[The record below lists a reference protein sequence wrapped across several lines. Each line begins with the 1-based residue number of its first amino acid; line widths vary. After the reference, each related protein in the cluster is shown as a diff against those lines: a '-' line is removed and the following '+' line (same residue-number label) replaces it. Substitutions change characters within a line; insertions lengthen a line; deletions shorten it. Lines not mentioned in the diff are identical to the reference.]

1 MSFSSKYAMVVEDDP
16 CFRAIAELMLQR
28 MNFKSVVA
36 EEDGEQAWA
45 HLNFMRFDFILSDWN
60 MAPMDGVDLLRCVR
74 ANRNLSKIPFVLM
87 SADLSLN
94 SWRKAIDAG
103 ATDFLVKPFS
113 WEQLHETVRI
123 AFSTPCADQSNIINF
138 RSRRDNPMFGR
149 FRPPPDGTLRG

>member
-1 MSFSSKYAMVVEDDP
+1 MSFSSKFAMVVEDDP

-45 HLNFMRFDFILSDWN
+45 HLNYMRFDFILSDWN

-87 SADLSLN
+87 SADLNLN

-123 AFSTPCADQSNIINF
+123 ALSAPRSDQANIVKF
-138 RSRRDNPMFGR
+138 RNRRDNLISER
-149 FRPPPDGTLRG
+149 LRSPLGPAI

>member
-1 MSFSSKYAMVVEDDP
+1 MSFSSKFAMVVEDDP

-28 MNFKSVVA
+28 MNFKGVVA

-45 HLNFMRFDFILSDWN
+45 HLNLARFDFILSDWN
-60 MAPMDGVDLLRCVR
+60 MEPMDGLKLLHRVR
-74 ANRNLSKIPFVLM
+74 ANPHLSKIPVVLM

-123 AFSTPCADQSNIINF
+123 AFSTPCADQANIINF
-138 RSRRDNPMFGR
+138 RSRKENPIFGR
-149 FRPPPDGTLRG
+149 FQPPPDGSPRG

>member
-1 MSFSSKYAMVVEDDP
+1 MSSSSKFAMVVEDDP

-28 MNFKSVVA
+28 MGFKSVVA
-36 EEDGEQAWA
+36 EEYGEQAWA

-74 ANRNLSKIPFVLM
+74 ANRNLSKTPFVLM

-103 ATDFLVKPFS
+103 ATDFLVKPFT

-123 AFSTPCADQSNIINF
+123 ALSTPCADRANIINL
-138 RSRRDNPMFGR
+138 RGRENNLMVER
-149 FRPPPDGTLRG
+149 FRRLPDGRLRG